1 MIVVEMG
8 KNSKK
13 ADKHLAKKFKAMVCL
28 PLLYYSSIKWV
39 GSIPYPSTCLHCIPS
54 ELKLQH

>member
-13 ADKHLAKKFKAMVCL
+13 ADMHLAIKFKAMASRCL
-28 PLLYYSSIKWV
+28 ALFVVLW
-39 GSIPYPSTCLHCIPS
+39 
-54 ELKLQH
+54 